1 MIKDKRK
8 KKKVN
13 APSDKKNTNQKKGSV
28 QQDEDNTK
36 KKKTNTTEEWKWENR
51 EKPMTEKKL
60 ILEARYSSILIIA
73 QHPLTCFKRLQ
84 E

>member
-13 APSDKKNTNQKKGSV
+13 APPDKKNTNQKKGSV
-28 QQDEDNTK
+28 QQDKDNTM

-60 ILEARYSSILIIA
+60 LLQAR
-73 QHPLTCFKRLQ
+73 
-84 E
+84 